1 MSISPRSM
9 SKIPCLINYTLN
21 KNNNGVAP
29 NKCLPELYS
38 LIKCLYTKTPALLFN
53 AGVVYVKNV

>member
-1 MSISPRSM
+1 MSISLRSM
-9 SKIPCLINYTLN
+9 SKIPCLINCALN
-21 KNNNGVAP
+21 KNNNGVAL

-38 LIKCLYTKTPALLFN
+38 LIECLYTKTPALLFN